1 LRPASSQQK
10 IDKSFPPSGVL
21 KWTIPIGKRPKKRP
35 KKNWRAFPLL
45 LRVKIKEFRPASSQK
60 KIGERFPPSGVLK
73 STIPIGKRPEKRP
86 KKK

>member
-35 KKNWRAFPLL
+35 KKNSRAFPLL
-45 LRVKIKEFRPASSQK
+45 LKGKNQRISTGKQPK
-60 KIGERFPPSGVLK
+60 KNWRAFPPFRGFKIDHSDRQATRK
-73 STIPIGKRPEKRP
+73 TP